1 MQAGTSLL
9 TPGIVDMSDVANVED
24 EEVFGPLLGV
34 WRYDTFEEAI
44 ALANATRFGL
54 SWVNLPEREK
64 FDRLLLEARA
74 GIVNW
79 NKPLTGAAS
88 TAPFGGT
95 GASGN
100 HRPGAGMPPIIAPM
114 ASLESPTLTLP
125 ASLSPGLD
133 FLAGRRRPPAKSTLT
148 VCPG

>member
-1 MQAGTSLL
+1 
-9 TPGIVDMSDVANVED
+9 MSDVANVED

-54 SWVNLPEREK
+54 LWVNLPEREK

-95 GASGN
+95 G
-100 HRPGAGMPPIIAPM
+100 RPVTIVRGYAADVRRPM

-133 FLAGRRRPPAKSTLT
+133 FLAGRRHDRPRSQL
-148 VCPG
+148 

>member
-1 MQAGTSLL
+1 
-9 TPGIVDMSDVANVED
+9 MSDVANVED

-54 SWVNLPEREK
+54 SCGLISPEREK

-95 GASGN
+95 G
-100 HRPGAGMPPIIAPM
+100 RPVTIVR
-114 ASLESPTLTLP
+114 
-125 ASLSPGLD
+125 GLVCRRLLR
-133 FLAGRRRPPAKSTLT
+133 LADGQP
-148 VCPG
+148 